1 MPIAPGMDRALPWE
15 TVFEELPVPASV
27 ADPDGRIV
35 AGNRAYRTL
44 LGVDGPVPIGGY
56 SAAGLTHP
64 DDRDLTR
71 TYFLQLRNGATDDV
85 VLDKRYV
92 RTDGAEFAGQLHA
105 RALREASGETLG
117 IMGVIIDV
125 TAERNATS
133 ALAEARDTAER
144 ASQAKSSFVARVSH
158 DLRTPLHALIGYTE
172 LLERLVAGQAAQQLA
187 ELIHKQASSLQ
198 HLIDDLLD
206 LSAIESGH
214 LELHVG
220 PTDLRTLITE
230 TIQSIRMAH
239 DTAGLELR
247 AAVGDEVPA
256 AVLADDRR
264 VREVLT
270 NLVGNAVK
278 YTPAGAVDVIATLE
292 DEAGGPVVRIEV
304 SDTGPGIDAAY
315 LATLFDPF
323 RKAGTRLARSE
334 QTTGLGLAI
343 VKQLVELMGG
353 RVGVESEPD
362 VGSTFWFTLPLQ
374 PGAGDVRADESGD
387 GDAAPFSARVLVV
400 DDSFTN
406 LELVQQQL
414 RSIGHEPV
422 VAADARTAL
431 SLLDDSIDI
440 VLMDVNMPDVDGL
453 EATRW
458 IRAAGW
464 RTPVVALTAAA
475 MAADRAACTLAGMD
489 GFLTKPIGLAGLAD
503 AVTQWVAPD
512 RPTVTST
519 SARPGPSVG
528 ALDGLVDEAGA
539 AAAIGVARSYLR
551 ESERRVADLY
561 AAADAGDNASFVR
574 QAHTLAST
582 SQLVG
587 GGRMAELCAAAE
599 RAGLAGTDVA
609 ALRDELETSYA
620 QLRTTIIAAL
630 ADLEATMP

>member
-1 MPIAPGMDRALPWE
+1 MDRALPWE

-27 ADPDGRIV
+27 ADPDGRV
-35 AGNRAYRTL
+35 LAGNRAYRAL
-44 LGVDGPVPIGGY
+44 LGMSGPVDVRAY

-64 DDRDLTR
+64 EDRDRTR
-71 TYFLQLRNGATDDV
+71 TYFLQLRNGETTEV
-85 VLDKRYV
+85 VVDKRYL
-92 RTDGAEFAGQLHA
+92 RTDGTEIAAELHA
-105 RALREASGETLG
+105 RALRDADGEATGV
-117 IMGVIIDV
+117 MGVILDV
-125 TAERNATS
+125 TAERAATA

-144 ASQAKSSFVARVSH
+144 ASEAKSAFVARVSH

-214 LELHVG
+214 LELHPA

-230 TIQSIRMAH
+230 TIQSVRMAH
-239 DTAGLELR
+239 DTTGLELR
-247 AAVGDEVPA
+247 AAVADDVPA
-256 AVLADDRR
+256 AVVTDDRR

-278 YTPAGAVDVIATLE
+278 YTPAGSVDVVATL
-292 DEAGGPVVRIEV
+292 DEVDGRPVVRVEV
-304 SDTGPGIDAAY
+304 SDTGPGIEPGY

-323 RKAGTRLARSE
+323 RRAGTRLARSE
-334 QTTGLGLAI
+334 ETTGLGLAI
-343 VKQLVELMGG
+343 VKQLVELLGG
-353 RVGVESEPD
+353 AVGVDSEPE
-362 VGSTFWFTLPLQ
+362 VGSTFWFTLPVV
-374 PGAGDVRADESGD
+374 GGDPSPTADAT
-387 GDAAPFSARVLVV
+387 AAEAPAAFSARVLVV

-422 VAADARTAL
+422 VATDARTAL

-475 MAADRAACTLAGMD
+475 MAADRAACTMAGMD
-489 GFLTKPIGLAGLAD
+489 GFLTKPIGLTGLAD
-503 AVTQWVAPD
+503 AVRQWVADD
-512 RPTVTST
+512 RPASAAAV
-519 SARPGPSVG
+519 ARPAPVEGP
-528 ALDGLVDEAGA
+528 LDGLVREAGT

-587 GGRMAELCAAAE
+587 GTRVAELCAAAE
-599 RAGLAGTDVA
+599 RAGLAGTDVP
-609 ALRDELETSYA
+609 ALRDELESAYA
-620 QLRTTIIAAL
+620 RLRTAVIAAL
-630 ADLEATMP
+630 ADLEVGAP